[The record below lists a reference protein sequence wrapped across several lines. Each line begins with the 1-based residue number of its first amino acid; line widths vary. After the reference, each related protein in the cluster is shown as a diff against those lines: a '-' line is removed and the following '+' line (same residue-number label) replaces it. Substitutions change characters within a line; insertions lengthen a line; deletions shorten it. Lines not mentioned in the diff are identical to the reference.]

1 MTGNRQRIWRRII
14 CLALVT
20 GSLLINIKNIFTSCQ
35 VDAEYQVTMA
45 YRLLRG
51 DAMFSEMWEAHQTSA
66 FFLAFFEWIFLKI
79 TGRTTGIMIYANS
92 VGFVCKT
99 LVAAAVYDTLRRYTD
114 KRAAFA
120 ALIFALNT
128 YPKDVMLPD
137 FANLQIWFALLLM
150 CCLIR
155 YIQEERLGWLVA
167 GALCLCLEVL
177 SYPSCVI
184 VWLPCVLLIGRYG
197 KRRKQDILLF
207 TGICAVC
214 GAAWLLWAM
223 QGNPGRFAGYIYQIW
238 SGDESHAVS
247 IGERL
252 SLIWGDFA
260 ALAGDMVRVAG
271 MALLAMAAAWLS
283 ALRDKNAKIGIGG
296 VIHRAFPWLV
306 GIYILC
312 YLVNLPAED
321 AGTKHHFFVLFL
333 LVEAAALTRV
343 RYLSEAQ
350 KRIFVTG
357 WGVGCG
363 GFLATLL
370 LSDMGLFPTLPYMIP
385 NICVCMPALMTAG
398 QETAEKS
405 CLRTGEHKEKALT
418 DSKSDRSGHGSAGHC
433 AAAVLLCGIMML
445 RNFIYI
451 NGWMEVPES
460 FWEDSI
466 FGVTWTAQY
475 GPLKGIVNREGTYVA
490 DMTYLECKELLT
502 PGDRVL
508 VLSYPTLASSIYLYE
523 DVEICVDSTISTP
536 TYSERL
542 LKYWEENPDKYP
554 NVVIVK
560 CYDGSVM
567 AGADGP
573 VLQWLTEEFDADRI
587 EDGAFWRYYI
597 KEN

>member
-1 MTGNRQRIWRRII
+1 MTEKRQRAWRRTIS
-14 CLALVT
+14 LALVA

-79 TGRTTGIMIYANS
+79 TGSTTGIMVYANS

-120 ALIFALNT
+120 ALIFALNA
-128 YPKDVMLPD
+128 YPKDVVLPD

-150 CCLIR
+150 CCMIR
-155 YIQEERLGWLVA
+155 YLQEGKPGWLVA
-167 GALCLCLEVL
+167 GALCLCMEVL
-177 SYPSCVI
+177 AYPSCVI
-184 VWLPCVLLIGRYG
+184 VWLPCVLLTAGYGRQKVRDG
-197 KRRKQDILLF
+197 LLF

-214 GAAWLLWAM
+214 GAVWLFWAM
-223 QGNPGRFAGYIYQIW
+223 QGDPGRFMGYLYQIW
-238 SGDESHAVS
+238 SGDESHAVGL
-247 IGERL
+247 GERL
-252 SLIWGDFA
+252 SLIGADFV
-260 ALAGDMVRVAG
+260 ALAEDMIAVAG
-271 MALLAMAAAWLS
+271 MALLALAAAWLS
-283 ALRDKNAKIGIGG
+283 ALRGKDKEIGLGG
-296 VIHRAFPWLV
+296 LIQRSFPWLI
-306 GIYILC
+306 GIYILA
-312 YLVNLPAED
+312 YLMGLPAED

-333 LVEAAALTRV
+333 LVEAAAFAGV
-343 RYLSEAQ
+343 RYLNAAE
-350 KRIFVTG
+350 KRLFAVG
-357 WGVGCG
+357 QGVGLG
-363 GFLATLL
+363 GFFATLL

-385 NICVCMPALMTAG
+385 NLCVCMPALMAAR
-398 QETAEKS
+398 QETAEKNR
-405 CLRTGEHKEKALT
+405 CGTGEHTEKALA
-418 DSKSDRSGHGSAGHC
+418 DSKNDRNGHGSAGHC
-433 AAAVLLCGIMML
+433 AAVVLLCGIMMF

-451 NGWMEVPES
+451 NGWMEVPEN

-490 DMTYLECKELLT
+490 DRTYLECEELLA

-523 DVEICVDSTISTP
+523 DVEICADSTISTP

-542 LKYWEENPDKYP
+542 LEYWKENPDKYP

-573 VLQWLTEEFDADRI
+573 VLQWLAEEFDADRI

-597 KEN
+597 KEK